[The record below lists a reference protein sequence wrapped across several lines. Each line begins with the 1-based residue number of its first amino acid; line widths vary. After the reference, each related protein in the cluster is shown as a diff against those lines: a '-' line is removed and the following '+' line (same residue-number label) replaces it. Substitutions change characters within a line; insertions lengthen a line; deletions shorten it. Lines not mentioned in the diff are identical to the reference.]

1 MNDAFERLR
10 AQLARCPAI
19 QAEAAALYPGI
30 GLLYLSIPQLALPAD
45 RGAPEALLLIHGCR
59 AGQAVW
65 ELGSG
70 GRIYLN
76 PGDFAVCPARG
87 CTEAAL
93 SVPAGGYEGVTL
105 CVDLREAAARPPEP
119 LGDTD
124 LFSRLAD
131 QFGGTGRP
139 VFLAGNAETR
149 GISASFYGKPEPVR
163 RPYQRIKALELLLY
177 LAGLEPVRRDRLS
190 EYRQEHIEIVQA
202 IHDQLLDHMDR
213 RVTIE
218 ALSRQYLINPTTLKA
233 VFKSVYGA
241 SLAAH
246 IKAHRMEQAAGML
259 RETGQ
264 SIAEIA
270 RAVGYDSQSRFT
282 AAFKEVFHTLPTAY
296 RRQHTQRP

>member
-149 GISASFYGKPEPVR
+149 GIFASFYGKPEPVR
-163 RPYQRIKALELLLY
+163 RPYQRIKAWSCCCTWPRWSPS
-177 LAGLEPVRRDRLS
+177 AGTGSLNTGRSILKLSRRSTISCWTTWTGASPSRLS
-190 EYRQEHIEIVQA
+190 PGSTSSTPPR
-202 IHDQLLDHMDR
+202 
-213 RVTIE
+213 
-218 ALSRQYLINPTTLKA
+218 
-233 VFKSVYGA
+233 
-241 SLAAH
+241 
-246 IKAHRMEQAAGML
+246 
-259 RETGQ
+259 
-264 SIAEIA
+264 
-270 RAVGYDSQSRFT
+270 
-282 AAFKEVFHTLPTAY
+282 
-296 RRQHTQRP
+296 